1 MPVLAS
7 AATMEP
13 MKRDRLRF
21 ALSAERRMPPAVVA
35 LLGLPAIGQA
45 LWYSVAIVRSQDQ
58 ARPAVANADM
68 FLTALPLCLLA
79 AATTVPLLLRS
90 PAWAAIATSLATIVM
105 LVGFQRATVTG
116 VLAVILAVYR
126 LGATPVPAPAP
137 SASPVMSRV
146 TRGASAVERMG
157 PYIAVGLALPFLVM
171 ALASQ
176 NVPEVILAAG
186 VPAAAG
192 TGIAV
197 RARQSAT
204 GEDEARSVLSY
215 ALTEHVAR
223 GERARIARE
232 LHDVVAHHISMVVVQ
247 AETARL
253 TTPGMPDAGAA
264 RLREIGDTAR
274 AGLTEMR
281 RLLGVLREDV
291 ADAVADRQPQPGLP
305 QVAALVD
312 VARDAATSGVGSS
325 SVRLIVSGPVTS
337 YDPGTELVAY
347 RIVQEALTNA
357 RRHAPGAAVDVELMY
372 SSDVLRLRIRDNGP
386 GPVDGGSVPGPASAG
401 HGLLGMRE
409 RAATVSGSVHTG
421 AAPGGGFL
429 VEAVLPAKPDDVMSS
444 GEGAA

>member
-1 MPVLAS
+1 VPA
-7 AATMEP
+7 
-13 MKRDRLRF
+13 
-21 ALSAERRMPPAVVA
+21 AVVV
-35 LLGLPAIGQA
+35 LLTLPAIGQA
-45 LWYSVAIVRSQDQ
+45 AVYG
-58 ARPAVANADM
+58 ARLVNDHSGPVPAAGGQVTTVFTSGV
-68 FLTALPLCLLA
+68 FLAALPLCLLA
-79 AATTVPLLLRS
+79 VATTAPLLLRR
-90 PAWAAIATSLATIVM
+90 PPWAAIGICLATIVA
-105 LVGFQRATVTG
+105 LVGFQLATVTG
-116 VLAVILAVYR
+116 VLAVLLAVYR
-126 LGATPVPAPAP
+126 LGATPVPA
-137 SASPVMSRV
+137 SASAAQRL
-146 TRGASAVERMG
+146 G

-171 ALASQ
+171 AVASREAA
-176 NVPEVILAAG
+176 EVILAAG

-192 TGIAV
+192 TGIAI
-197 RARQSAT
+197 RATQSAT

-215 ALTEHVAR
+215 ALTEHMAR

-291 ADAVADRQPQPGLP
+291 ADDEVAGRQPQPGLP

-312 VARDAATSGVGSS
+312 VAREAAVSGAGSGA
-325 SVRLIVSGPVTS
+325 VRLIVSGPVTS

-372 SSDVLRLRIRDNGP
+372 ADDILRLRIRDNGP
-386 GPVDGGSVPGPASAG
+386 GPAVAAAAGGEPAG

-409 RAATVSGSVHTG
+409 RAATVGGWVRTSP
-421 AAPGGGFL
+421 APGGGFL
-429 VEAVLPAKPDDVMSS
+429 VEAVLPAKPDELMTSREV
-444 GEGAA
+444 AL

>member
-1 MPVLAS
+1 
-7 AATMEP
+7 
-13 MKRDRLRF
+13 
-21 ALSAERRMPPAVVA
+21 
-35 LLGLPAIGQA
+35 
-45 LWYSVAIVRSQDQ
+45 
-58 ARPAVANADM
+58 
-68 FLTALPLCLLA
+68 
-79 AATTVPLLLRS
+79 
-90 PAWAAIATSLATIVM
+90 
-105 LVGFQRATVTG
+105 
-116 VLAVILAVYR
+116 
-126 LGATPVPAPAP
+126 
-137 SASPVMSRV
+137 
-146 TRGASAVERMG
+146 
-157 PYIAVGLALPFLVM
+157 M
-171 ALASQ
+171 A
-176 NVPEVILAAG
+176 EVILAAG

-192 TGIAV
+192 TGIAI

-204 GEDEARSVLSY
+204 GEDEARSVLSST
-215 ALTEHVAR
+215 LTEHMAR

-291 ADAVADRQPQPGLP
+291 ATEEVAVRQPQPGLP

-312 VARDAATSGVGSS
+312 VARDAAASGIGSGA
-325 SVRLIVSGPVTS
+325 VRLIVSGPVTS

-357 RRHAPGAAVDVELMY
+357 RRHAPGAAVDVELTY
-372 SSDVLRLRIRDNGP
+372 SGDVLRLRVRDNGP
-386 GPVDGGSVPGPASAG
+386 GPPAALAGTAGDPAPGPATAG

-409 RAATVSGSVHTG
+409 RAATVGGSVQTG

-429 VEAVLPAKPDDVMSS
+429 VEAVLPAKPDELMASAESALS
-444 GEGAA
+444 GRRSRDR

>member
-1 MPVLAS
+1 M
-7 AATMEP
+7 
-13 MKRDRLRF
+13 RF
-21 ALSAERRMPPAVVA
+21 ALSAGRRVPPAVVA
-35 LLGLPAIGQA
+35 LLALPALGQA
-45 LWYSVAIVRSQDQ
+45 FWYSVAIVRSQDQ
-58 ARPAVANADM
+58 ARPAVANADI

-105 LVGFQRATVTG
+105 LAGFQRATITG

-126 LGATPVPAPAP
+126 LGATPVPASAPVP
-137 SASPVMSRV
+137 SAAPVMAPV
-146 TRGASAVERMG
+146 TRGASAAKRMG

-171 ALASQ
+171 ALASRDA
-176 NVPEVILAAG
+176 PEVILAVG

-215 ALTEHVAR
+215 ALTEHMAR

-232 LHDVVAHHISMVVVQ
+232 LHDVVAHHISMIAVLS
-247 AETARL
+247 ETARL
-253 TTPGMPDAGAA
+253 TTPGMPEAGAT

-291 ADAVADRQPQPGLP
+291 AADEVGERQPQPGLP

-312 VARDAATSGVGSS
+312 VARDAAMSGVGSGA
-325 SVRLIVSGPVTS
+325 VRLIVSGTMTS

-372 SSDVLRLRIRDNGP
+372 SGDALGLRIRDNGP
-386 GPVDGGSVPGPASAG
+386 GPAQGSAVADGPSG

-409 RAATVSGSVHTG
+409 RAATVGGWVHTG

-429 VEAVLPAKPDDVMSS
+429 VEALLPAKPDELMTST
-444 GEGAA
+444 EAAL

>member
-1 MPVLAS
+1 M
-7 AATMEP
+7 
-13 MKRDRLRF
+13 RF
-21 ALSAERRMPPAVVA
+21 ALPAERRVPPAVVA
-35 LLGLPAIGQA
+35 LLALPAIGQA
-45 LWYSVAIVRSQDQ
+45 FWYSVAIVRSQDQ
-58 ARPAVANADM
+58 GRPALANADI

-79 AATTVPLLLRS
+79 AASTMPLLLRS
-90 PAWAAIATSLATIVM
+90 PAWAAIATSLATTVM
-105 LVGFQRATVTG
+105 LVGFQRATITG

-126 LGATPVPAPAP
+126 LGATPGLAFPP

-171 ALASQ
+171 ALASRDA
-176 NVPEVILAAG
+176 PELILAVG

-253 TTPGMPDAGAA
+253 TTPGMPDAGAV

-291 ADAVADRQPQPGLP
+291 AADEVGERQPQPGLP

-312 VARDAATSGVGSS
+312 VARDAATNGVGSS

-386 GPVDGGSVPGPASAG
+386 GPIEGGSVPGPATAG

-409 RAATVSGSVHTG
+409 RAATVGGSVHTG

-444 GEGAA
+444 RDGAV

>member
-1 MPVLAS
+1 MPAPAP
-7 AATMEP
+7 AATMEA
-13 MKRDRLRF
+13 MRRDRLRF
-21 ALSAERRMPPAVVA
+21 ALSAERRVPPAVVV
-35 LLGLPAIGQA
+35 LLALPAIGQA
-45 LWYSVAIVRSQDQ
+45 LQYSVAIVRSQAQ
-58 ARPAVANADM
+58 ARPALANADI

-90 PAWAAIATSLATIVM
+90 AAWAAIATSLATMVM

-126 LGATPVPAPAP
+126 LGATPVPA
-137 SASPVMSRV
+137 SAS
-146 TRGASAVERMG
+146 AAQRMG
-157 PYIAVGLALPFLVM
+157 PYVAVGLALPFLVM

-176 NVPEVILAAG
+176 SVPEVILAAG

-215 ALTEHVAR
+215 ALTEHMAR

-232 LHDVVAHHISMVVVQ
+232 LHDVVAHHISMIAVLS
-247 AETARL
+247 ETTRL
-253 TTPGMPDAGAA
+253 TTPGMPEAGAT

-291 ADAVADRQPQPGLP
+291 AADEVGERQPQPGLP

-312 VARDAATSGVGSS
+312 VARDAAMSGVGSGA
-325 SVRLIVSGPVTS
+325 VRLIVSGTVTS
-337 YDPGTELVAY
+337 YDPGTELAAY

-372 SSDVLRLRIRDNGP
+372 SGAALRLRIRDNGP
-386 GPVDGGSVPGPASAG
+386 GPAQGSAVAEGTSG

-409 RAATVSGSVHTG
+409 RAATVGGWVQTG
-421 AAPGGGFL
+421 AAAGGGFL
-429 VEAVLPAKPDDVMSS
+429 VEALLPAKPDELMTSTEAVR
-444 GEGAA
+444 